1 MPNNGELTP
10 QEAKGLQ
17 QIIDEAIPDSKM
29 RCFDKYGEPISQGTL
44 YALMHTPGYSR
55 IAQDTIGKITVMT
68 SWVGGDGMDK
78 DYPGE
83 PMIFETLLEG
93 AEIPFW
99 SIMDLGP
106 RRYPTQ
112 SRARSSHSHIV
123 EALRGWQEILT
134 PAPEFGE

>member
-1 MPNNGELTP
+1 MGNRDDTRTHRSACLEG
-10 QEAKGLQ
+10 
-17 QIIDEAIPDSKM
+17 AI
-29 RCFDKYGEPISQGTL
+29 RCQ
-44 YALMHTPGYSR
+44 
-55 IAQDTIGKITVMT
+55 ITVMT

-123 EALRGWQEILT
+123 EALSGWQEILT